1 LTVAN
6 REDQTRRLIYE
17 LQLMQ
22 GTADTLQQRL
32 AILQNALADLR
43 VAEESLKGLSET
55 EEGSPILIP
64 MGGGTLVNAQLGD
77 TSKVIINI
85 GAEVS
90 IDMPLD
96 DAQKNVADRL
106 ENVEKTNTSVEQQL
120 QQLLAQMEVHRD
132 GINRLSAQIRG
143 EAQGV

>member
-1 LTVAN
+1 MSVEN

-32 AILQNALADLR
+32 AILRNALADLR
-43 VAEESLKGLSET
+43 LAEESLKTLSET

-90 IDMPLD
+90 IDMPLE
-96 DAQKNVADRL
+96 DAQKNVAGRL
-106 ENVEKTNTSVEQQL
+106 EDVEKTSTSVEQQL

>member
-1 LTVAN
+1 MTVAN

-22 GTADTLQQRL
+22 GTADTFQQRL

-43 VAEESLKGLSET
+43 VAEESLKALSET

-64 MGGGTLVNAQLGD
+64 MGGGTLVDAKLGD

-90 IDMPLD
+90 IDMPLE
-96 DAQKNVADRL
+96 DAQKNVAGRL
-106 ENVEKTNTSVEQQL
+106 EDVEKTNTSVEQQL

>member
-1 LTVAN
+1 MTVAN

-22 GTADTLQQRL
+22 GTADTFQQRL

-64 MGGGTLVNAQLGD
+64 MGGGTLVNAQLGE

-90 IDMPLD
+90 IDMPLE
-96 DAQKNVADRL
+96 DAQKNVAGRL
-106 ENVEKTNTSVEQQL
+106 EDVEKTNTSVEQQL

>member
-1 LTVAN
+1 MTVAN

-90 IDMPLD
+90 IDMPLE

-106 ENVEKTNTSVEQQL
+106 ENVEKTNASVEQQL

>member
-1 LTVAN
+1 MTVAN

-90 IDMPLD
+90 IDMPLE

-106 ENVEKTNTSVEQQL
+106 ENVEKTNTSVGQQL

>member
-1 LTVAN
+1 MTAAN

-32 AILQNALADLR
+32 AILQNALSDLR
-43 VAEESLKGLSET
+43 VAEESLKALSET

-64 MGGGTLVNAQLGD
+64 MGGGTLVKAQLGD

-90 IDMPLD
+90 IDMPLE
-96 DAQKNVADRL
+96 DAQKNVAGRL
-106 ENVEKTNTSVEQQL
+106 EDVESTSTSVEQQL
-120 QQLLAQMEVHRD
+120 QQIVAQMEVHRE

>member
-1 LTVAN
+1 MTVAN

-90 IDMPLD
+90 IDMPLE
-96 DAQKNVADRL
+96 DAQKNVAGRL
-106 ENVEKTNTSVEQQL
+106 EDVEKTSTSVEQQL

>member
-1 LTVAN
+1 MTAAN

-90 IDMPLD
+90 IDMPLE

-106 ENVEKTNTSVEQQL
+106 EDVEKTNTSVGQQL

>member
-90 IDMPLD
+90 IDMPLE

-106 ENVEKTNTSVEQQL
+106 EDVEKTNTSVGQQL

>member
-1 LTVAN
+1 MTVAN

-43 VAEESLKGLSET
+43 VTEESLKGLSET

-90 IDMPLD
+90 IDMPLE

-106 ENVEKTNTSVEQQL
+106 ENVEKTNTSVGQQL

>member
-1 LTVAN
+1 MSVAN

-32 AILQNALADLR
+32 AILRNALADLR
-43 VAEESLKGLSET
+43 VAEESLKGLGET
-55 EEGSPILIP
+55 EEGSSILIP

-77 TSKVIINI
+77 TSKVIINV

-90 IDMPLD
+90 IDMPLE
-96 DAQKNVADRL
+96 DAQKNVAGRL
-106 ENVEKTNTSVEQQL
+106 EDVEKTSTSVEQQL

>member
-64 MGGGTLVNAQLGD
+64 MGGGTLINAQLGD

-90 IDMPLD
+90 IDMPLE
-96 DAQKNVADRL
+96 DAQKNVAERL
-106 ENVEKTNTSVEQQL
+106 EDVEKTSTSVGQQL

>member
-1 LTVAN
+1 MTVAN

-43 VAEESLKGLSET
+43 VAEESLKALSET

-64 MGGGTLVNAQLGD
+64 MGGGTLINAQLGD

-90 IDMPLD
+90 IDMPLE
-96 DAQKNVADRL
+96 DAQKNVADRR

>member
-90 IDMPLD
+90 IDMPLE

-106 ENVEKTNTSVEQQL
+106 ENVEKTNASVEQQL

>member
-1 LTVAN
+1 MTVAN

-43 VAEESLKGLSET
+43 VAEESLKALSET

-90 IDMPLD
+90 IDMPLE

>member
-1 LTVAN
+1 LSDAN

-32 AILQNALADLR
+32 AILRNALADLR
-43 VAEESLKGLSET
+43 LAEESLKTLSET

-77 TSKVIINI
+77 TSKVIFNI

-90 IDMPLD
+90 IDMPLE
-96 DAQKNVADRL
+96 DAQKNVAGRL
-106 ENVEKTNTSVEQQL
+106 EDVEKTSTSVEQQL

>member
-90 IDMPLD
+90 VDMPLE

-106 ENVEKTNTSVEQQL
+106 EDVEKTNTSVEQQL

>member
-1 LTVAN
+1 
-6 REDQTRRLIYE
+6 
-17 LQLMQ
+17 
-22 GTADTLQQRL
+22 
-32 AILQNALADLR
+32 
-43 VAEESLKGLSET
+43 
-55 EEGSPILIP
+55 

-90 IDMPLD
+90 IDMPLE

-106 ENVEKTNTSVEQQL
+106 EDVGKTSTSVEQQL

>member
-1 LTVAN
+1 MTAAN

-22 GTADTLQQRL
+22 GTAETLQQRL

-43 VAEESLKGLSET
+43 VAQESLKALGET

-90 IDMPLD
+90 IDMPLE
-96 DAQKNVADRL
+96 DAQNNVAVRL
-106 ENVEKTNTSVEQQL
+106 EDVEKTSSSVEQQL
-120 QQLLAQMEVHRD
+120 QQILAQMEVHRE

>member
-1 LTVAN
+1 LTAAN

-22 GTADTLQQRL
+22 GTAETLQQRL

-43 VAEESLKGLSET
+43 VAQESLKALGET

-90 IDMPLD
+90 IDMPLE
-96 DAQKNVADRL
+96 DAQANVAGRL
-106 ENVEKTNTSVEQQL
+106 EDVEKTSSSVEQQL
-120 QQLLAQMEVHRD
+120 QQILAQMEVHRE

>member
-1 LTVAN
+1 MTVAN

-55 EEGSPILIP
+55 EGGSPILIP

-90 IDMPLD
+90 IDMPLE

-106 ENVEKTNTSVEQQL
+106 ENVEKTNTSVGQQL

>member
-1 LTVAN
+1 MTAAN

-32 AILQNALADLR
+32 AILQNALDDLR
-43 VAEESLKGLSET
+43 VAQESLKALGET
-55 EEGSPILIP
+55 GEGSPILIP

-77 TSKVIINI
+77 TIKVIINI
-85 GAEVS
+85 GADVS
-90 IDMPLD
+90 IDMPLE
-96 DAQKNVADRL
+96 DAQKNVAGRL
-106 ENVEKTNTSVEQQL
+106 EDVEKTSSSVEQQL
-120 QQLLAQMEVHRD
+120 QQILTQMEVHRE

>member
-1 LTVAN
+1 MTAAN

-32 AILQNALADLR
+32 AVLQNALADLR

-64 MGGGTLVNAQLGD
+64 MGGGTLVNAQLGE

-90 IDMPLD
+90 IDMPLE
-96 DAQKNVADRL
+96 DAQKNVAGRL
-106 ENVEKTNTSVEQQL
+106 EDVEKTNTSVEQQL

>member
-43 VAEESLKGLSET
+43 VAEESLKALSET

-90 IDMPLD
+90 IDMPLE
-96 DAQKNVADRL
+96 DAQKNVAERL
-106 ENVEKTNTSVEQQL
+106 EDVEKTNTSVEQQL
-120 QQLLAQMEVHRD
+120 QQLLSQMEVHRD

>member
-1 LTVAN
+1 MTVAN

-90 IDMPLD
+90 IDMPLE

>member
-1 LTVAN
+1 MTVAN

-55 EEGSPILIP
+55 EEGSPILIH

-90 IDMPLD
+90 IDMSLE
-96 DAQKNVADRL
+96 DAQKNVAGRL
-106 ENVEKTNTSVEQQL
+106 EDVEKTNTSVEQQL

>member
-1 LTVAN
+1 MSVEN

-32 AILQNALADLR
+32 AILRNALADLR
-43 VAEESLKGLSET
+43 LAEESLKTLSET

-77 TSKVIINI
+77 TSKVIFNI

-90 IDMPLD
+90 IDMPLE
-96 DAQKNVADRL
+96 DAQKNVAGRL
-106 ENVEKTNTSVEQQL
+106 EDVEKTSTSVEQQL

-143 EAQGV
+143 EDQGV

>member
-55 EEGSPILIP
+55 EGGSSILIP

-90 IDMPLD
+90 IDMPLE

-106 ENVEKTNTSVEQQL
+106 ENVEKTNTSVGQQL

>member
-1 LTVAN
+1 LTAAN

-22 GTADTLQQRL
+22 GTAETLQQRL

-43 VAEESLKGLSET
+43 VAQESLKALGET

-90 IDMPLD
+90 IDMPLE
-96 DAQKNVADRL
+96 DAQNNVAGRL
-106 ENVEKTNTSVEQQL
+106 EDVEKTSSSVEQQL
-120 QQLLAQMEVHRD
+120 QQILAQMEVHRE

>member
-1 LTVAN
+1 MTVAN

-55 EEGSPILIP
+55 EGGSSILIP

-90 IDMPLD
+90 IDMPLE

-106 ENVEKTNTSVEQQL
+106 ENVEKTNTSVGQQL

>member
-1 LTVAN
+1 MSVAN

-43 VAEESLKGLSET
+43 VAEESLKGLGET

-90 IDMPLD
+90 IDMPLE
-96 DAQKNVADRL
+96 DALKNVADRL
-106 ENVEKTNTSVEQQL
+106 GDVEKTSTSVEQQL

>member
-1 LTVAN
+1 LTAAN

-32 AILQNALADLR
+32 AILQNALSDLR
-43 VAEESLKGLSET
+43 VAEESLKALSET

-64 MGGGTLVNAQLGD
+64 MGGGTLVKAQLGD

-90 IDMPLD
+90 IDMPLE
-96 DAQKNVADRL
+96 DAQKNVAGRL
-106 ENVEKTNTSVEQQL
+106 EDVESTSTSVEQQL
-120 QQLLAQMEVHRD
+120 QQIVAQMEVHRE

>member
-1 LTVAN
+1 MSVAN

-43 VAEESLKGLSET
+43 VAEESLTGLGET

-90 IDMPLD
+90 IDMPLE

-106 ENVEKTNTSVEQQL
+106 EDVGKTSTSVEQQL

>member
-1 LTVAN
+1 MSVAN

-43 VAEESLKGLSET
+43 VAEESMKGLSET

-90 IDMPLD
+90 IDMPLE

-106 ENVEKTNTSVEQQL
+106 EDVEKTNTSVEQQL

>member
-1 LTVAN
+1 MTVAN

-43 VAEESLKGLSET
+43 VAKESLKALSET

-85 GAEVS
+85 GADVS
-90 IDMPLD
+90 IDMPLE

>member
-1 LTVAN
+1 MSVAN

-32 AILQNALADLR
+32 AILQNALSDLR

-90 IDMPLD
+90 IDMPLE

-106 ENVEKTNTSVEQQL
+106 ENVEKTNTSVGQQL

>member
-1 LTVAN
+1 MTVAN

-64 MGGGTLVNAQLGD
+64 MGGGTLINAQLGD

-90 IDMPLD
+90 IDMPLE
-96 DAQKNVADRL
+96 DAQKNVAERL
-106 ENVEKTNTSVEQQL
+106 EDVEKTSTSVGQQL